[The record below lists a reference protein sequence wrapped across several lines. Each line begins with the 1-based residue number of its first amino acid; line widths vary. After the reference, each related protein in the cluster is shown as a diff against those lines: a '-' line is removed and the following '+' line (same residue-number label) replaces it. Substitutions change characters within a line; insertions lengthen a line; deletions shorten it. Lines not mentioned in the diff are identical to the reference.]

1 LVFVSELP
9 RELVLPIMARI
20 ADTFVRFGY
29 QEPRFRT
36 VARPFL
42 LAREVALLARE
53 MEQLTERERLFIAVM
68 TRSVSALLGNIF
80 AGFGEMANPLRIERM
95 LEAHVMEEVKAAFD
109 GKEIARRG
117 F

>member
-1 LVFVSELP
+1 LQ
-9 RELVLPIMARI
+9 R
-20 ADTFVRFGY
+20 
-29 QEPRFRT
+29 
-36 VARPFL
+36 
-42 LAREVALLARE
+42 AREVAHE

-80 AGFGEMANPLRIERM
+80 AGFGEMANPLRIEQM
-95 LEAHVMEEVKAAFD
+95 LEAHVIEEVKVAFD